1 MAVYMGL
8 SAAKAKL
15 WEGSDPNSFAG
26 VESEVEEEPVENE
39 EEIIETQ
46 EVPPVVSLHTPLPSL
61 PVLKISPDK
70 DIPRVPQAV
79 FVTLPTNL

>member
-15 WEGSDPNSFAG
+15 WEGSDPNSFAE

-39 EEIIETQ
+39 EEIKEEPKEKTIQ
-46 EVPPVVSLHTPLPSL
+46 PIDP
-61 PVLKISPDK
+61 
-70 DIPRVPQAV
+70 A
-79 FVTLPTNL
+79 NN